1 MTDGSIVTVFGSSRP
16 VPGDPEYRLAY
27 EVGRELS
34 SAGLAI
40 CTGGYG
46 GVMEAAARG
55 ARELQSSPVDPGHR
69 TIGVVARAFAGRM
82 PNYWIDR
89 VITVDSMVD
98 RLLKLVS
105 LGDAYVVLRGGTGTL
120 LELATVWEFM
130 NKQTMRKKPTVIVGP
145 FWDPVVKTVRD
156 ELAHEGNLKKAGYLT
171 SVATPAE
178 CVAVLRAQLPEH

>member
-1 MTDGSIVTVFGSSRP
+1 MTTGRIVTVFGSSRP
-16 VPGDPEYRLAY
+16 VAGDPEYRQAY
-27 EVGRELS
+27 EVGRM
-34 SAGLAI
+34 LAAEGFII

-55 ARELQSSPVDPGHR
+55 ARELPASPMDPGHR
-69 TIGVVARAFAGRM
+69 TIGVVARAFAGRKA
-82 PNYWIDR
+82 NRWIDR

-130 NKQTMRKKPTVIVGP
+130 HKNVMQQKPAVIVGS
-145 FWDPVVKTVRD
+145 FWDAVVRTVGDEVQREGKTG
-156 ELAHEGNLKKAGYLT
+156 L
-171 SVATPAE
+171 SVSVVSTAE
-178 CVAVLRAQLPEH
+178 ECAAALRERLSAP